1 MLRGRQSR
9 YERPVKNHKR
19 KIAYDPALG
28 RHVLQNGP
36 RYVGNPLHKRNPG
49 DFGLIPPACAS
60 ARKNLCDDVGIFN
73 RRIAQQLLEEGLR
86 RGFLSVNMC
95 EGWPCNIWAV
105 SAGDIPLEAR
115 PDQTS
120 GTCHGFP
127 LSKNDPLY
135 KEILT
140 RWGSDHE

>member
-1 MLRGRQSR
+1 
-9 YERPVKNHKR
+9 
-19 KIAYDPALG
+19 
-28 RHVLQNGP
+28 
-36 RYVGNPLHKRNPG
+36 
-49 DFGLIPPACAS
+49 
-60 ARKNLCDDVGIFN
+60 
-73 RRIAQQLLEEGLR
+73 
-86 RGFLSVNMC
+86 MC
-95 EGWPCNIWAV
+95 GGWPCNIWAV

-140 RWGSDHE
+140 RWDSDHE

>member
-1 MLRGRQSR
+1 M
-9 YERPVKNHKR
+9 
-19 KIAYDPALG
+19 
-28 RHVLQNGP
+28 
-36 RYVGNPLHKRNPG
+36 GNPLHKRNPG

-115 PDQTS
+115 LDQTS

-140 RWGSDHE
+140 RWDSDHE